1 MEATLFALAV
11 ACGVLLVK
19 AAARAVLRRG
29 RGGGPRRKN
38 KSQKTKTATDWG
50 RWAENLTALR
60 PFLDIETAPMLQCT
74 GKKQGGG
81 KADG

>member
-29 RGGGPRRKN
+29 RGGGPRRK
-38 KSQKTKTATDWG
+38 KISQK
-50 RWAENLTALR
+50 R
-60 PFLDIETAPMLQCT
+60 
-74 GKKQGGG
+74 
-81 KADG
+81 